1 MQGVQAVAIGLVQ
14 LVQLIQQA
22 DALGGVVAEHLADHI
37 GTVHTVLIADVGA
50 GQVAVAFL
58 KAEHIAVC
66 PALLFQLAN
75 LLTDKLE
82 SRQHI
87 DCPQTIMGGNLFPH
101 IHRHDGLNHDRVGGH
116 LAVLDTLVANVIQQ
130 QHTCLVARQQLVLP
144 CLVLD
149 GDAHTVTV
157 GVGGKQ

>member
-22 DALGGVVAEHLADHI
+22 DALGGVVAEHLADHVS
-37 GTVHTVLIADVGA
+37 TVHAVLIADVGA

-116 LAVLDTLVANVIQQ
+116 LAVFHTLAANIIQ
-130 QHTCLVARQQLVLP
+130 
-144 CLVLD
+144 
-149 GDAHTVTV
+149 
-157 GVGGKQ
+157 

>member
-22 DALGGVVAEHLADHI
+22 DALGGVVAEHLADHVS
-37 GTVHTVLIADVGA
+37 TVHSILVADVGA

-87 DCPQTIMGGNLFPH
+87 DCPQTIMGSDLLAH
-101 IHRHDGLNHDRVGGH
+101 IHRHDGFDHNRVSGH
-116 LAVLDTLVANVIQQ
+116 LAVFHTLAANIIQ
-130 QHTCLVARQQLVLP
+130 
-144 CLVLD
+144 
-149 GDAHTVTV
+149 
-157 GVGGKQ
+157 